1 MVEIKESPPQSVRG
15 LEDAFRRNDL
25 IMVGIILSSIPSGA
39 TIQTQ
44 GMILRVDNPTEEER
58 IYLRK
63 SQKERREYGILKV
76 GEIVRIFSGKSDE
89 IDQFKVGEALSELKD
104 SLGERVFSH
113 THWRTEE
120 CVPIPSHP
128 DLGPLGI
135 LVSYWQCK
143 CRVVSWVSE
152 GKTFELLGE
161 IK

>member
-63 SQKERREYGILKV
+63 SQKERRELEKH
-76 GEIVRIFSGKSDE
+76 F
-89 IDQFKVGEALSELKD
+89 LN
-104 SLGERVFSH
+104 
-113 THWRTEE
+113 
-120 CVPIPSHP
+120 
-128 DLGPLGI
+128 
-135 LVSYWQCK
+135 
-143 CRVVSWVSE
+143 
-152 GKTFELLGE
+152 
-161 IK
+161 